1 MSLSLRGENCVAS
14 LFVRFFTSLVMSTQI
29 KMTIQSGGVE
39 AQLPPL
45 RLFHFVRKEKCNEC
59 KNPVHKVAC
68 MCIYVS
74 LHVSFSLCTK
84 SEVVFG
90 MRGDNFEV

>member
-45 RLFHFVRKEKCNEC
+45 RLFHFVRKENATSAKTL
-59 KNPVHKVAC
+59 
-68 MCIYVS
+68 CIR
-74 LHVSFSLCTK
+74 LHVC
-84 SEVVFG
+84 VF
-90 MRGDNFEV
+90 MYPYM